1 VLFTTGG
8 AKMNEKE
15 INAIIEKSITEYK
28 HCERI
33 PEKIQYV
40 MDFGEV
46 TVQYDFC
53 LN

>member
-1 VLFTTGG
+1 MSEQDIFT
-8 AKMNEKE
+8 M
-15 INAIIEKSITEYK
+15 IEKTVNNANNKSL
-28 HCERI
+28 
-33 PEKIQYV
+33 EKIQYI

>member
-1 VLFTTGG
+1 
-8 AKMNEKE
+8 MNENE
-15 INAIIEKSITEYK
+15 INAIIEHSFLKN
-28 HCERI
+28 HQNERLL
-33 PEKIQYV
+33 EKIQYI

>member
-1 VLFTTGG
+1 
-8 AKMNEKE
+8 MNENE
-15 INAIIEKSITEYK
+15 INAIIEHSFLNNKKNEK
-28 HCERI
+28 LL
-33 PEKIQYV
+33 EKIQYI